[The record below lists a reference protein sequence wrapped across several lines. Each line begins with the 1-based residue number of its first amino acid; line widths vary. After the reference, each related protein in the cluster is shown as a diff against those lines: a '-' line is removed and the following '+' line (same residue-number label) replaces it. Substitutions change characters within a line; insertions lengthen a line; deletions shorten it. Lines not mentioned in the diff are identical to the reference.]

1 MTQQSL
7 LDLALAA
14 VFAWAVEA
22 QPVVLGGH
30 GPRQDS
36 ERRAGL
42 AAEPRQWGGPPWSFP
57 IVPTTAAT
65 LTVSPSGATSSTS
78 FLPTIH
84 PGSDE
89 AQGTATCLLAS
100 HSTVPPITDDLEYSS
115 TVDQ

>member
-36 ERRAGL
+36 ERLAGL
-42 AAEPRQWGGPPWSFP
+42 AAEPRQWGGSALVFSHRPDN
-57 IVPTTAAT
+57 
-65 LTVSPSGATSSTS
+65 SGDAN
-78 FLPTIH
+78 
-84 PGSDE
+84 
-89 AQGTATCLLAS
+89 CLALRS
-100 HSTVPPITDDLEYSS
+100 N
-115 TVDQ
+115 